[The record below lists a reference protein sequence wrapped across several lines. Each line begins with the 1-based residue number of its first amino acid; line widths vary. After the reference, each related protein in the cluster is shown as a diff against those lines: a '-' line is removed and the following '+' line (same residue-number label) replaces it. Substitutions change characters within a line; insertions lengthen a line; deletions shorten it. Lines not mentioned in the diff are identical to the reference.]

1 MAVVWGFWGVC
12 VCWWRGWE
20 DLLYKDQDLKVGLG
34 RAGESCC
41 EGDGVPLKFKF
52 HASWTDI

>member
-1 MAVVWGFWGVC
+1 MAVVWGFWGVG

-34 RAGESCC
+34 RAGEGGRGSPAVRVKVC
-41 EGDGVPLKFKF
+41 P
-52 HASWTDI
+52 